1 MSLSEITSV
10 IWDLDGTLLYTL
22 DDLKNSVNYALK
34 SYGYP
39 ERTLEEIRKS
49 VGNGIKNL
57 VLLSIPNGAE
67 NPDFEKVFSLFQ
79 EHYKEHNLDSTRPY
93 EGVQEV
99 IKELSSRGIKQAI
112 VSNKV
117 DYAVKLLKDEFF
129 EVDFAIGAQDNLERK
144 PAPDMVL
151 KAMEAINADKN
162 KTVYIGDSEVDLKTA
177 KNTGLPCV
185 SVLWGFRT
193 EEELMPFN
201 PQIKVFK
208 PEDILNV
215 LL

>member
-1 MSLSEITSV
+1 MSLSGITSV

-34 SYGYP
+34 SCGYP

-117 DYAVKLLKDEFF
+117 D
-129 EVDFAIGAQDNLERK
+129 
-144 PAPDMVL
+144 
-151 KAMEAINADKN
+151 
-162 KTVYIGDSEVDLKTA
+162 
-177 KNTGLPCV
+177 
-185 SVLWGFRT
+185 
-193 EEELMPFN
+193 
-201 PQIKVFK
+201 
-208 PEDILNV
+208 
-215 LL
+215 

>member
-1 MSLSEITSV
+1 MSLSGITSV

-34 SYGYP
+34 SCGYP

-208 PEDILNV
+208 PEDILSV